1 MSQKD
6 ADKVVEKLVSFVLHV
21 QHLSLKDQ
29 HQESDVIAM
38 DKTPVRLD
46 IITDRTVETGTTN
59 VTVKSL
65 VVKNLAFLCALL
77 QTQMVQNY
85 LL

>member
-1 MSQKD
+1 M
-6 ADKVVEKLVSFVLHV
+6 AEKLVSFVLQV

-38 DKTPVRLD
+38 DETPVRSD
-46 IITDRTVETGTTN
+46 MITDRTVETGTTN

-77 QTQMVQNY
+77 QKQMVQNY
-85 LL
+85 PL

>member
-1 MSQKD
+1 M
-6 ADKVVEKLVSFVLHV
+6 VEKLVS
-21 QHLSLKDQ
+21 
-29 HQESDVIAM
+29 DVIAM
-38 DKTPVRLD
+38 EETHVRLD

-59 VTVKSL
+59 VRVKSL

-85 LL
+85 LLSFSSRM

>member
-1 MSQKD
+1 M
-6 ADKVVEKLVSFVLHV
+6 EETH
-21 QHLSLKDQ
+21 
-29 HQESDVIAM
+29 
-38 DKTPVRLD
+38 VRLD

-59 VTVKSL
+59 VRVKSL

>member
-1 MSQKD
+1 
-6 ADKVVEKLVSFVLHV
+6 
-21 QHLSLKDQ
+21 
-29 HQESDVIAM
+29 M

-85 LL
+85 LLSFSSRM